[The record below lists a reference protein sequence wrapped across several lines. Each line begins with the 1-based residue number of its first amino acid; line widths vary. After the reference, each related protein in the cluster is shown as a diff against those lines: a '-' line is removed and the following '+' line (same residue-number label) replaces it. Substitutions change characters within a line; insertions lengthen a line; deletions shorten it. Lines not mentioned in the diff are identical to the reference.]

1 MSISIRLHNVRC
13 NEERNE
19 ASASEEIYIL
29 LTSVQFKRTIPGL
42 PSLHNLRVERFGPW
56 EDFDAGESILVDN
69 VFWGLRGVP
78 ADVADVGEVVFLI
91 SLMEHDNGDPDAYR
105 AAIELVASGSL
116 GATIG
121 EEDDSVRAEALLR
134 SIRDALEG
142 INLPLPLSF
151 DDDHIGTQSL
161 GLKNT
166 DLVAGG
172 FLNKQLRIE
181 SDEGDYT
188 LTFRLTRS
196 PFVVFGAIREHW
208 KAQGAEEGVLGL
220 PMGNEAPTFD
230 GAGRAQHFAGGIVSW
245 HGALGAHTVWGLIGQ
260 RWLQLGREQ
269 FGYPVTDELSTP
281 DGAGRF
287 NHFRAL
293 HLPGTPDASIY
304 WHPST
309 GAHEVYGAIRHHW
322 AGRGWEQSRFGYP
335 AGPEHDF
342 QGGRLQRFQN
352 GALFW
357 HNNAV
362 HEQ

>member
-1 MSISIRLHNVRC
+1 MQAKAFS
-13 NEERNE
+13 
-19 ASASEEIYIL
+19 
-29 LTSVQFKRTIPGL
+29 F
-42 PSLHNLRVERFGPW
+42 
-56 EDFDAGESILVDN
+56 DN

-121 EEDDSVRAEALLR
+121 EEDDSVRAEAFLR

-151 DDDHIGTQSL
+151 DEDHIGTQSL

-181 SDEGDYT
+181 SDEG
-188 LTFRLTRS
+188 RLHPHLPPDSLAVRRLWAPS
-196 PFVVFGAIREHW
+196 VSSGRR
-208 KAQGAEEGVLGL
+208 GAEEGVLGL

-230 GAGRAQHFAGGIVSW
+230 GAGRAQQFAGGIVAW

-260 RWLQLGREQ
+260 RCRAATPQILRPTSRPANGRQ
-269 FGYPVTDELSTP
+269 GLPVPRRSRAGSPVWSPAPGFLETP
-281 DGAGRF
+281 Q
-287 NHFRAL
+287 
-293 HLPGTPDASIY
+293 P
-304 WHPST
+304 
-309 GAHEVYGAIRHHW
+309 AH
-322 AGRGWEQSRFGYP
+322 
-335 AGPEHDF
+335 
-342 QGGRLQRFQN
+342 
-352 GALFW
+352 
-357 HNNAV
+357 
-362 HEQ
+362 